1 MQPPF
6 FLARRF
12 VAGETLETALP
23 IVTSELR
30 DGLHVALDLLGE
42 DVEDPEQAAYYTE
55 VYVALAER
63 IAHLPR
69 PDGTDLNIS
78 IKLSMMGQV
87 IDHDLCERHL
97 RRLLDTAKQHG
108 VFVRLD
114 MEGSSLTQS
123 TLDLFEAVY
132 PDYRDYVGVVLQ
144 AMLHRTARDVERMCE
159 LNARVRICKG
169 AYKEPASLAHQD
181 MPTIRAHYA
190 DYMREL
196 IQHARYPGIATHDDQ
211 LIDATKAF
219 VAEQGIDRDRFE
231 FQMLYGLRP
240 STQRDLRA
248 AGYHMR
254 VYVPYG
260 TQWFPYFSRRLR
272 ERKENVFFVLKAL
285 VKN

>member
-23 IVTSELR
+23 IVTTELR

-42 DVEDPEQAAYYTE
+42 DVEDPAQAAYYAD

-63 IAHLPR
+63 LAHLPR
-69 PDGTDLNIS
+69 PPGTDLNIS

-87 IDHDLCERHL
+87 IDHDLCLQHL
-97 RRLLDTAKQHG
+97 RRLLDTAREHG
-108 VFVRLD
+108 LFVRLD

-132 PDYRDYVGVVLQ
+132 PDYRDHVGVVLQ

-159 LNARVRICKG
+159 LNARVRLCKG

-181 MPTIRAHYA
+181 MPTIRAHFV
-190 DYMREL
+190 DYMQEL

-211 LIDATKAF
+211 LIEATKQF
-219 VAEQGIDRDRFE
+219 VAAEDIDRDRFE

-240 STQRDLRA
+240 STQRELRA